1 MMNYQIKR
9 KTILVVDDD
18 HKTVELIKLYLINEG
33 YRVFSAYDGQTAMSL
48 VREQHPDLMILDVM
62 LPEVNGFHVCQSIQ
76 DEYDVP
82 IIMVTARTTEE
93 DKLIGLELG
102 ADDYVTKPFS
112 PRELVARVKAV
123 LRRANNGKGASTPTQ
138 QIGSLIVNFDRYEV
152 TINDNIVNLTPS
164 EFRILTALAEYPGK
178 VFTRQELLELAFSLD
193 YDGLDRTIDV
203 HMMNLRKK
211 IETNPSKPRL
221 IETVYGV
228 GYKLVVEEYA
238 A

>member
-1 MMNYQIKR
+1 MTNNQIKR

-18 HKTVELIKLYLINEG
+18 HKTVEIIKLYLINEG
-33 YRVFSAYDGQTAMSL
+33 YRVFSAYDGQTALSL

-123 LRRANNGKGASTPTQ
+123 LRRANNGKGPSTPTQ

-152 TINDNIVNLTPS
+152 TINDKLVNLTPS

-211 IETNPSKPRL
+211 IEKNPSKPRL

-228 GYKLVVEEYA
+228 GYKLVDEEYA